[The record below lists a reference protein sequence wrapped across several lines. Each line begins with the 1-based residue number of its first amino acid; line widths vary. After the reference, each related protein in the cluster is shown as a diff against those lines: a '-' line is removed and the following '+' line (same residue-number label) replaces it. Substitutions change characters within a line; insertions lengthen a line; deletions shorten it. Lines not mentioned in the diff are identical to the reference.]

1 VKPVSR
7 AIGQELL
14 DDTAAMNR
22 GTIPNDDQATSD
34 FPQHMRQEGHHIF
47 RTDGVILAEDQG
59 KSRLLYV
66 EATSERCR
74 IEFTWNRFTAAIA
87 VIVALI
93 AGIAKY
99 WS

>member
-1 VKPVSR
+1 LPMEQQLKSFDEQGWVKLPDAVEEAFGR
-7 AIGQELL
+7 MEL
-14 DDTAAMNR
+14 
-22 GTIPNDDQATSD
+22 I
-34 FPQHMRQEGHHIF
+34 I
-47 RTDGVILAEDQG
+47 EDQG
-59 KSRLLYV
+59 KSRILYV
-66 EATSERCR
+66 EATRERCR

>member
-1 VKPVSR
+1 MEQQLKSFDEQGWVKLPDAVEEAFGR
-7 AIGQELL
+7 MEL
-14 DDTAAMNR
+14 
-22 GTIPNDDQATSD
+22 I
-34 FPQHMRQEGHHIF
+34 I
-47 RTDGVILAEDQG
+47 EDQG
-59 KSRLLYV
+59 KSRILYV
-66 EATSERCR
+66 EATRERCR

>member
-1 VKPVSR
+1 MGRVPLPIEREPRSFDEQGWVR
-7 AIGQELL
+7 LPDAVEEAFGRMELII
-14 DDTAAMNR
+14 D
-22 GTIPNDDQATSD
+22 
-34 FPQHMRQEGHHIF
+34 
-47 RTDGVILAEDQG
+47 DQG

-66 EATSERCR
+66 EATRERCR
-74 IEFTWNRFTAAIA
+74 IEFTWSRFTAAIA